1 MPLPSL
7 LNGAK
12 QCQVLTKR
20 TKLRCKNLAA
30 YGCKACRMHG
40 AHKSKNVLR
49 GAKHPQYKNGGE
61 TLESKAERNVKSI
74 MFRYLTDL
82 GNHCKVFSKKIN
94 TKGRPPK
101 GYVKLDLN
109 DPEMLAFAII
119 KTNVSGD

>member
-12 QCQVLTKR
+12 QCQVMTKR

-49 GAKHPQYKNGGE
+49 GANHPQYKNGKE
-61 TLESKAERNVKSI
+61 TKVAKAERSESSAA
-74 MFRYLTDL
+74 FRQLTDL
-82 GNHCKVFSKKIN
+82 GNHAGVFYKKLKIL
-94 TKGRPPK
+94 GRPSNNYK
-101 GYVKLDLN
+101 ELDLSKP
-109 DPEMLAFAII
+109 DQLAVAISMI
-119 KTNVSGD
+119 NKI

>member
-12 QCQVLTKR
+12 QCQVNSKR
-20 TKLRCKNLAA
+20 TGIRCMNLAA

-49 GAKHPQYKNGGE
+49 GVNHPNYKTGEE
-61 TLESKAERNVKSI
+61 TLGAKAMRSEKSE

-82 GNHCKVFSKKIN
+82 GNHCKLFYKEIKPR
-94 TKGRPPK
+94 GRPPA
-101 GYVKLDLN
+101 GYKKLNLE
-109 DPEMLAFAII
+109 DPEQLILAIL
-119 KTNVSGD
+119 KTTSE